1 MKNKLHPLPGLYVGV
16 LALLWPAT
24 GMGLLPVQGATLGE
38 INVTQAPYSAKGDG
52 VTDNTTA
59 FQNALTAA
67 AASGAILRVPAGQYV
82 FQGNLNIP
90 AQVVLEGVNAN
101 ERTYAGYEGG
111 QGSNS
116 VANAGT
122 VFLVKGGAGKT
133 ADPAFITL
141 NANSGLRNVSFY
153 YPDQVDPSSISVGNW
168 TPIAY
173 PFTVSLAG
181 KNGSIENISGV
192 NPYQFIE
199 AASSTG
205 QSQRESIRRVNGSPL
220 VMGVFI
226 DNNGD
231 GSGNC
236 ADTLED
242 IHFVPSFGNLTGTTW
257 IENHATFIQVNRADE
272 IVLRNCFCFEYG
284 VGLHFGVSSAGS
296 ASGTIVDCG
305 VDSSVV
311 GVQIDGVQKNA
322 GGLVFE
328 GGGYSASQNAVNIA
342 NTSIGNVTF
351 NGSHFWGG
359 RGGLVTNAALK
370 GSVVSFFG
378 CYFLDWDYVVD
389 ANGNLDVPNYGNI
402 QTEPLNPNIACIV
415 CGDPN
420 NPGVV
425 SGKTRV
431 VNCQFKHNQ
440 YDYTY
445 TPGEAAVLFEGN
457 NVPHGVRTQGIHP
470 TATGPNYIQVNNF

>member
-1 MKNKLHPLPGLYVGV
+1 MRNRFCRLQRLCGGA
-16 LALLWPAT
+16 LALLWPAFL
-24 GMGLLPVQGATLGE
+24 GMGILPAQAATLGE
-38 INVTQAPYSAKGDG
+38 IDVTKAPYSAKGDG
-52 VTDNTTA
+52 VTDNTDA
-59 FQNALTAA
+59 FQSALSA
-67 AASGAILRVPAGQYV
+67 AASVGAIVRVPAGQYV
-82 FQGNLNIP
+82 FKGSLNIP
-90 AQVVLEGVNAN
+90 AQVVLEGVNAG
-101 ERTYAGYEGG
+101 ERTSGGYEGG
-111 QGSNS
+111 TTTDP

-122 VFLVKGGAGKT
+122 VLLVTGGAGSANGT
-133 ADPAFITL
+133 PFITL

-153 YPDQVDPSSISVGNW
+153 YPNQVDPSSLSNW
-168 TPIAY
+168 TPVVY

-205 QSQRESIRRVNGSPL
+205 QSQRESIRRVNGTPL
-220 VMGVFI
+220 FMGVLI

-236 ADTLED
+236 ADTLDD
-242 IHFVPSFGNLTGTTW
+242 IHFVPSFGNGTATTW
-257 IENHATFIQVNRADE
+257 IENHATFIQVNHADE

-284 VGLHFGVSSAGS
+284 IGLHFGASSSGS

-311 GVQIDGVQKNA
+311 GVQIDSVQRNA

-342 NTSIGNVTF
+342 SSNSGNVTF

-370 GSVVSFFG
+370 GSVVSFLG
-378 CYFLDWDYVVD
+378 CYFLDWDYAVD
-389 ANGNLDVPNYGNI
+389 ATGNLDVPNYGNI

-415 CGDPN
+415 CGDQN
-420 NPGVV
+420 NPGVA

-440 YDYTY
+440 IQYTY